1 MPVDHSWS
9 RTFTA
14 LFLWAD
20 NQAVAHLAVDPER
33 LSCARYVD
41 DGLPIV
47 GSDGDGNADGG
58 RAIGELAKQRY

>member
-1 MPVDHSWS
+1 M
-9 RTFTA
+9 
-14 LFLWAD
+14 
-20 NQAVAHLAVDPER
+20 DPER

-58 RAIGELAKQRY
+58 RAIGKLAKQRY